1 MALYCHFAF
10 LTLCV
15 ICCRVAQY
23 VGENI
28 EPAISI
34 TPLGLS
40 VHGARSIYI
49 YRLAPCTENC
59 SQKISKTFSHNNLE
73 DVLLFCTFE
82 PKKCKCA
89 FRVAVSACT
98 LKILCCGYNMAT
110 IKKDKKIK
118 DYDTRSCSEMV
129 IFQPD
134 LTAVMEYNLSAIA
147 DGKMDLEVF
156 IEETKKMVLENIAFA
171 EDSAPIVSEVLNG
184 GGEGQDVPREEC
196 PVCRRKTLARKYSPK
211 TKKHFW
217 VCEEESCVHPTTEK
231 PIFYADSRKKSVIK
245 LCPQCGVPLN
255 QVYSKKTKQ
264 QYWLCPNCNEFKKM
278 L

>member
-129 IFQPD
+129 IF
-134 LTAVMEYNLSAIA
+134 LSLRKQGCKSASYAIYTLLYTRKSHCHENYTQDEKLYYLDVA
-147 DGKMDLEVF
+147 CRLSLFFFWWLLSSLWKSFHHF
-156 IEETKKMVLENIAFA
+156 IEVAFELCHFSLA
-171 EDSAPIVSEVLNG
+171 VNG
-184 GGEGQDVPREEC
+184 E
-196 PVCRRKTLARKYSPK
+196 LSLSFFYS
-211 TKKHFW
+211 FL
-217 VCEEESCVHPTTEK
+217 VR
-231 PIFYADSRKKSVIK
+231 YASLSF
-245 LCPQCGVPLN
+245 Q
-255 QVYSKKTKQ
+255 
-264 QYWLCPNCNEFKKM
+264 
-278 L
+278 